1 MKKNYIRSTII
12 VLIQAILPII
22 ALLIITPWLINS
34 QALDHLQDHLKANQ
48 PWFLIWHGLFYLGL
62 FFIWPILMRKISQQ
76 HQLTKGQI
84 KKISQSRWYLIIT
97 FILIDMLMLWS

>member
-1 MKKNYIRSTII
+1 MKKNLIRSSII
-12 VLIQAILPII
+12 VLIQTILPII

-48 PWFLIWHGLFYLGL
+48 PWFLIWHALFYLGL
-62 FFIWPILMRKISQQ
+62 FVIWPILMRKITPQ
-76 HQLTKGQI
+76 HQLTENQI